1 MTCRELAEFILDYT
15 MGDLPTETREVFEVH
30 LSRCDTCHEY
40 LAQYKVI
47 VEAEQ
52 RAFEAAEAPLPSQVP
67 EELVQAILQARRT
80 LLK

>member
-15 MGDLPTETREVFEVH
+15 IGDLPPGTRQVFEVH
-30 LSRCDTCHEY
+30 LSRCDNCHEY

-52 RAFEAAEAPLPSQVP
+52 HAYGTGPAPLPAHVP
-67 EELVQAILQARRT
+67 EELVQAILTARRT